1 MKYILS
7 ILIVAS
13 FATVKAQQFNGV
25 VEYDRKVNWVEIMTS
40 MPYLS
45 QEEKD
50 RARLTWGND
59 EGSGQP
65 FQLFVNNGKSVY
77 VEKEEVSEYGYSW
90 RKEKYLVIRDYKD
103 KMIQDQVELLGKT
116 YVIEEDAPRIK
127 WKILNEIKEVAGYL
141 CMKAETIDT
150 VNDRIVHA
158 WFTDQ
163 IPVYGGPEGYYGL
176 PGLILALDY
185 NEGEATIVATKV
197 TESTEPVELP
207 IPKRIK
213 GKKITQEEFN
223 QKKEEHI
230 ADSIEGRKNPY
241 WYMRY

>member
-7 ILIVAS
+7 ILFVAC

-25 VEYDRKVNWVEIMTS
+25 VEYNRKVNWVEIVTS

-50 RARLTWGND
+50 RARLTRGND
-59 EGSGQP
+59 KGNGQP
-65 FQLFVNNGKSVY
+65 FQLFINNGKSVY

-90 RKEKYLVIRDYKD
+90 RKEKYLVIRDYKN

-185 NEGEATIVATKV
+185 NDGEATITATKV
-197 TESTEPVELP
+197 TENSEPVELP